1 MIDVLSP
8 VRDRLGESPLWSV
21 ADQVLWWVDMCSF
34 GGPDMQSLCITSLQR
49 PPEPPHGN
57 DALAG
62 AVFVTRPGATGIAET
77 PFNS

>member
-1 MIDVLSP
+1 VP
-8 VRDRLGESPLWSV
+8 AAKPT
-21 ADQVLWWVDMCSF
+21 MCSF
-34 GGPDMQSLCITSLQR
+34 GGPDMQSLFITSLQR